1 MRYQRT
7 WRVETMDM
15 GGAPPHT
22 DTLIRSA
29 ASGQGQIGLFKTT
42 RQSQNAFFV
51 VLLDSLAS
59 PSNARKV
66 DLEAGPLDSCLENQP
81 SEEVQDRA
89 KAVTSRNQQ
98 RNDAFI
104 STQTQ
109 HQPRDSNTAPRWRH
123 ATATRASRV
132 SQSNTWKPTCETRQR
147 IEPAYPTESKYQTEP
162 LFLTEL
168 VNLIWMQ

>member
-1 MRYQRT
+1 MGKSLFFVTKCNEGRNHGHGRGSAPYRHSDSTSRLWAMSKPDSLKQRT
-7 WRVETMDM
+7 CVQL
-15 GGAPPHT
+15 A
-22 DTLIRSA
+22 LLKLA
-29 ASGQGQIGLFKTT
+29 LL
-42 RQSQNAFFV
+42 

-66 DLEAGPLDSCLENQP
+66 DLEAGPLDSRLENQP

-109 HQPRDSNTAPRWRH
+109 HQPRDSNTAPR
-123 ATATRASRV
+123 
-132 SQSNTWKPTCETRQR
+132 
-147 IEPAYPTESKYQTEP
+147 
-162 LFLTEL
+162 
-168 VNLIWMQ
+168 

>member
-1 MRYQRT
+1 
-7 WRVETMDM
+7 MDM

-22 DTLIRSA
+22 DTLIQSA
-29 ASGQGQIGLFKTT
+29 ACGQGQIGLFKTT
-42 RQSQNAFFV
+42 RQSQNALFL

-66 DLEAGPLDSCLENQP
+66 DLEAGPLDSRLENQP

-104 STQTQ
+104 ST
-109 HQPRDSNTAPRWRH
+109 
-123 ATATRASRV
+123 
-132 SQSNTWKPTCETRQR
+132 
-147 IEPAYPTESKYQTEP
+147 
-162 LFLTEL
+162 
-168 VNLIWMQ
+168 